1 MAECYAFGEYRLEP
15 KRRRLLRNGK
25 PVALEPK
32 PFDVLQML
40 VEDAPYPVQKD
51 QLFRRFWDG
60 MDSARQANLLNQA
73 VHLIRNALN
82 DTRKP
87 RRFVETRPGFGYEFI
102 EKVSKEDASSVL
114 TVPVSPALTEEMPAA
129 LSLSTKKINP
139 QWADFRDYT
148 IPYSPPWT
156 LKCTISTE
164 SAYFRFGFKCL
175 GPNGRVLG
183 DGSIQSQDANLVVH
197 VGRNYW
203 DRPGITRRDL
213 FYTAYANARSLDDD
227 RRLFRSAKQL
237 TAAVELRI
245 DRGYVVHLLVNG
257 ESCFSHVAPPEIC
270 SRVVILAWG
279 DRDEYSVDVTGLCV
293 EALKGPAKH

>member
-1 MAECYAFGEYRLEP
+1 MNERYTFGEYQLEP
-15 KRRRLLRNGK
+15 KRRRLLRDGK
-25 PVALEPK
+25 PVPLEPK

-60 MDSARQANLLNQA
+60 MDPTRQANLLNQA
-73 VHLIRNALN
+73 VHLIRIALN

-87 RRFVETRPGFGYEFI
+87 RRFIETRPGFGYEFI
-102 EKVSKEDASSVL
+102 ESVSKEVAGSL
-114 TVPVSPALTEEMPAA
+114 QTVPVSPVLSEEMPSA

-139 QWADFRDYT
+139 QLADFRDYA
-148 IPYSPPWT
+148 IPYAPPWA

-164 SAYFRFGFKCL
+164 SPYFRFGFKCL
-175 GPNGRVLG
+175 GPHGRVLG
-183 DGSIQSQDANLVVH
+183 DGSILSQDANLVVH

-213 FYTAYANARSLDDD
+213 FFTAYSGVHSLDDD

-237 TAAVELRI
+237 TASVELRI
-245 DRGYVVHLLVNG
+245 DRGYVVHLLVND
-257 ESCFSHVAPPEIC
+257 ELCFSHVAPPEIC
-270 SRVVILAWG
+270 GRVVILAWG
-279 DRDEYSVDVTGLCV
+279 DRDEYSVDVTDLCV
-293 EALKGPAKH
+293 KALRGPAKH